1 MTRVEKAKPQISTM
15 LQIVDRLLDVAHH
28 IEDRS
33 DGGLPWYNNRCYY
46 INCYHSIIK
55 GHEAV

>member
-1 MTRVEKAKPQISTM
+1 MTRVEKAKPQISAM

-33 DGGLPWYNNRCYY
+33 DGGLPWYNNRCY
-46 INCYHSIIK
+46 
-55 GHEAV
+55 